1 MQFSTLFT
9 LFGSAALAAATNS
22 ITFKSLDDDTR
33 TVYFVPSIGHEE
45 LEELK
50 LEGNAATKVE
60 FPQGWI
66 GNWYAVKDGAEKK
79 TGMLGEV
86 TFNGWN
92 GMTYFDVSAI
102 VNPKDF
108 DGVKMMYPLS
118 AQTPTSGCD
127 QWPCPEAY
135 WLWDDVQT
143 RVTEETELVCTLG
156 NNGIVSIDNDDKQDA
171 APTKVKRDFVL
182 GWF

>member
-1 MQFSTLFT
+1 MQFSTFLA

-22 ITFKSLDDDTR
+22 ITFKSLDDDSR

-45 LEELK
+45 IEKLK
-50 LEGNAATKVE
+50 LDGHAATKVE

-66 GNWYAVKDGAEKK
+66 GNWFSVTEGAEVKP
-79 TGMLGEV
+79 GMLGEV

-102 VNPKDF
+102 VNPGDHA
-108 DGVKMMYPLS
+108 GVKMMYPLES
-118 AQTPTSGCD
+118 KTPTSGCD
-127 QWPCPEAY
+127 NYPCPDKAY
-135 WLWDDVQT
+135 YQWDDVQT
-143 RVTEETELVCTLG
+143 RVTDETELVCTFG
-156 NNGIVSIDNDDKQDA
+156 NNGVVSIQEDDDDA
-171 APTKVKRDFVL
+171 AAAKVKRDYVL